1 LLESLINTLFLKSQT
16 ELQLNMKSAVTISLV
31 PEAIQGPF
39 VFHGDLEK
47 HCRVAAELGFDAVE
61 IFPPDGDLDAKKITA
76 CVEETKLKIAA
87 MGTGAGW
94 IRQQLTL
101 TSPDPDVR
109 SRAIAFIRSIVD
121 LAGQFGAPAIVG
133 SMQGRIDNK
142 VSCVDALGWLGES
155 LSELADYAAANYG
168 TTLLFEPL
176 NRYESNV
183 FNRLGDAANW
193 LMQGQSS
200 RIRILA
206 DLFHMNIEEADL
218 GESIRQTDHLIGHVH
233 FADSNREAV
242 GRGHT
247 NVRAVIAALR
257 NIEYQGYLSAEIFP
271 RPDSQIAAK
280 TSIDSFHRMMKGL

>member
-1 LLESLINTLFLKSQT
+1 
-16 ELQLNMKSAVTISLV
+16 MKSAITISLV
-31 PEAIQGPF
+31 PEAIHGPF
-39 VFHGDLEK
+39 VFHGELEK
-47 HCRVAAELGFDAVE
+47 HCGIAAEMGFDAVE
-61 IFPPDGDLDAKKITA
+61 VFTPDGELDPSLISRCIEKHN
-76 CVEETKLKIAA
+76 LKIAA

-94 IRQQLTL
+94 IRNQWSL

-109 SRAIAFIRSIVD
+109 SKAKGFIRSIVD

-133 SMQGRIDNK
+133 SMQGRIDSK
-142 VSCVDALGWLGES
+142 ASCVDSLGWLGDS
-155 LSELADYAAANYG
+155 LSELADYAAANHG

-183 FNRLGDAANW
+183 FNRLTDVANW

-218 GESIRQTDHLIGHVH
+218 GEAIRQTDHLIGHVH
-233 FADSNREAV
+233 FADSNREAI

-257 NIEYQGYLSAEIFP
+257 TINYDGYLSAEIFP
-271 RPDSQIAAK
+271 RPDSQIAAQ
-280 TSIDSFHRMMKGL
+280 TSIDSFHRLMKGL